1 MNKAVFLDR
10 DGTIIHDPGYLSDL
24 KKFRLYNKSAKA
36 LKLLKE
42 AGYKLIVLT
51 NQSGV
56 ARGYYGEDFVEKT
69 HDHMDS
75 VLKKY
80 GAAIDAYYY
89 CPHHKESPIPK
100 YKKECDCRKPR
111 PGMVNAAAKK
121 FRLSLKD
128 SYVIGDKLSDI
139 KLGVNTGMKSILVL
153 TGKGR
158 KEQKKITKDSEP
170 DFICSDIYS
179 AALRIVEDK

>member
-24 KKFRLYNKSAKA
+24 KNFRLYKNSAKA
-36 LKLLKE
+36 LKLLKR

-69 HDHMDS
+69 HRHMDKELGILGAS
-75 VLKKY
+75 V
-80 GAAIDAYYY
+80 DAYYY
-89 CPHHKESPIPK
+89 CPHHKESPIAK
-100 YKKECDCRKPR
+100 YKKDCECRKPK

-121 FRLSLKD
+121 FKLSLKD
-128 SYVIGDKLSDI
+128 SFVIGDKLSDV
-139 KLGVNTGMKSILVL
+139 KLGINTGMKSILVL

-158 KEQKKITKDSEP
+158 KEKKKITKESAP
-170 DFICSDIYS
+170 DMICSDIYS
-179 AALRIVEDK
+179 AAKRIVEVK